1 MLYKIIIFM
10 TSNLLRAVDISN
22 NGECEIISIDGN
34 TELEYKKNLDIE
46 QFCEYLKEVYNIE
59 KFSELDISVL
69 LVKAGARE
77 EDITYLYN
85 LLKEVSDKN
94 IVGAEKIIP
103 FVISA
108 QGLVKQNS
116 TLMVNI
122 MNSFYKTEMDNQL
135 NLRCTS
141 ISYAKDSMELTG
153 DMFQIFFDFKG
164 ISMKNDEEELAKKEK
179 ENLQKEQKYL
189 EKEKQLKED
198 YEKEIAKLKGML
210 ECSKNEL
217 AQLRHNEEL
226 NKKQVQ
232 ELEQLKKNAKRSVCC
247 FEKCMSYVH
256 GTRKI
261 KFLVEEGSI
270 VQENQKIAEMYV
282 NANFSRSFGLVGR
295 SFDTGTSYISGES
308 ITINTGGRL
317 FYLIKN
323 GREGIEEGDAVAII
337 GDLSDTKEDVMNWYN
352 SIKGNC

>member
-1 MLYKIIIFM
+1 M

-34 TELEYKKNLDIE
+34 TELEYKNNLDIE
-46 QFCEYLKEVYNIE
+46 QFCEYLKEVYNID

-77 EDITYLYN
+77 EDVNYLDN

-135 NLRCTS
+135 NLCCTS

-164 ISMKNDEEELAKKEK
+164 MSIKNNEEEIAKKEK
-179 ENLQKEQKYL
+179 EYLQKEQQYL

-198 YEKEIAKLKGML
+198 YEEEIAKLKVRL
-210 ECSKNEL
+210 ERSENEL
-217 AQLRHNEEL
+217 IQLRHNEEL
-226 NKKQVQ
+226 NKKQVHN
-232 ELEQLKKNAKRSVCC
+232 LEQEKKNVKRDLCC
-247 FEKCMSYVH
+247 FKDKEKR
-256 GTRKI
+256 TKI
-261 KFLVEEGSI
+261 PTWEEIVNWEVTFFISEGSM
-270 VQENQKIAEMYV
+270 VQAGQKIAEV
-282 NANFSRSFGLVGR
+282 KFTRRDRNFYSK
-295 SFDTGTSYISGES
+295 S
-308 ITINTGGRL
+308 IEFTETIRTNTGGRL
-317 FYLIKN
+317 FYWCKN
-323 GREGIEEGDAVAII
+323 GKQKKMEKGDVVAII
-337 GDLSDTKEDVMNWYN
+337 GDWSDTKPRVLNWYN
-352 SIKGNC
+352 SINGKD

>member
-1 MLYKIIIFM
+1 M

-77 EDITYLYN
+77 EDVNYLDN

-94 IVGAEKIIP
+94 IVGAEKVIP

-122 MNSFYKTEMDNQL
+122 MNSFYKIEMDNQL

-164 ISMKNDEEELAKKEK
+164 ISMKNDEEEIAKKEK

-217 AQLRHNEEL
+217 AQSRHNEEL
-226 NKKQVQ
+226 HKKQV
-232 ELEQLKKNAKRSVCC
+232 EELKKNAKRSLCLFNC
-247 FEKCMSYVH
+247 DDTESSIMESGFYINKL
-256 GTRKI
+256 T
-261 KFLVEEGSI
+261 FLVGEGSI
-270 VQENQKIAEMYV
+270 VKENQEIA
-282 NANFSRSFGLVGR
+282 NLSLIDNDSWGLVR
-295 SFDTGTSYISGES
+295 LDSIGTIR
-308 ITINTGGRL
+308 TKTAGRL
-317 FYLIKN
+317 FYLFKN
-323 GREGIEEGDAVAII
+323 GKKQEFQRGDAVAIV